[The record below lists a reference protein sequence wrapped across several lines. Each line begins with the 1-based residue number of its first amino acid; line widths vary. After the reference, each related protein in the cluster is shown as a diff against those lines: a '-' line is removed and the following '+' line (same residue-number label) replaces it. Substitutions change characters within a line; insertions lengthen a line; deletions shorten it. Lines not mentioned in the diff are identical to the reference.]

1 MHPRRQGLLRC
12 EARGAPAR
20 LEGVAK
26 DAVREVPLFLRRA
39 RLLEHNR
46 RAVHVIDPVSASLRL
61 RFKSAEN
68 VVRRFAAR
76 DLVEPDA
83 NAPAPPRDTKVFASG
98 VLEKRLRGH
107 IFGSRPTGHAP
118 GALQSA
124 RPTAKTPPPT
134 PQGPNRLQQ
143 APKSCFHC
151 CSLLA
156 EALPLNG
163 VPFRNDLELARLQ
176 HMPVLLAVS
185 CVRCRRHN
193 SVRVTSAA

>member
-1 MHPRRQGLLRC
+1 MAVL
-12 EARGAPAR
+12 APWSSSW
-20 LEGVAK
+20 
-26 DAVREVPLFLRRA
+26 PCW

-46 RAVHVIDPVSASLRL
+46 RAVHVLDPVSACVGL
-61 RFKSAEN
+61 RFNSAEN
-68 VVRRFAAR
+68 AVRRISAR
-76 DLVEPDA
+76 ARGLATSWSPT
-83 NAPAPPRDTKVFASG
+83 PPPRDAKVFASG

-143 APKSCFHC
+143 ATTSCFHC
-151 CSLLA
+151 WSLLA

-163 VPFRNDLELARLQ
+163 MPFRNDLELARLQ

-193 SVRVTSAA
+193 SVHVTSAA

>member
-1 MHPRRQGLLRC
+1 MNTIDVRYTYLIPCLLASVSVSNPLRTRYV
-12 EARGAPAR
+12 ALRLALGGSRPRGA
-20 LEGVAK
+20 
-26 DAVREVPLFLRRA
+26 RR
-39 RLLEHNR
+39 
-46 RAVHVIDPVSASLRL
+46 P
-61 RFKSAEN
+61 
-68 VVRRFAAR
+68 
-76 DLVEPDA
+76 
-83 NAPAPPRDTKVFASG
+83 PPRDAKVFASG

-107 IFGSRPTGHAP
+107 IFGSRPTGHAR

-151 CSLLA
+151 WSLLA